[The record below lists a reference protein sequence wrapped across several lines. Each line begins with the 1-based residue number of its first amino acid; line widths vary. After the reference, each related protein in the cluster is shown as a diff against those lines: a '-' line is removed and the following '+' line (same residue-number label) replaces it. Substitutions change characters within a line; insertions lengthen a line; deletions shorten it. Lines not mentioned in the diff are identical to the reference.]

1 VLLLFLSIVL
11 LGVFTARRS
20 YMARLLVT
28 RVSVT
33 TLLCFDWLHRN
44 WDGCARL
51 VLNTRMN
58 MLNMLLIRV
67 HDSSPVPFNLVR
79 ENLVL
84 EHAFAVH
91 RAYSIGAAASGP
103 V

>member
-1 VLLLFLSIVL
+1 MHLLFLSIVL

-51 VLNTRMN
+51 VLNTRII
-58 MLNMLLIRV
+58 MLLLRV
-67 HDSSPVPFNLVR
+67 YDWSPVPFNLVR